1 MDFVWNDLY
10 IGKVTLGR
18 ALVMFVRFL
27 MFSPWL
33 PAADTYLSRLHSFI
47 SYLHF
52 IEPKVTCNVFQFSSQ
67 AFVLQED
74 LKATEDE
81 YEASRQ
87 VIEILQDQVEV
98 LTRKK
103 EVL

>member
-1 MDFVWNDLY
+1 
-10 IGKVTLGR
+10 
-18 ALVMFVRFL
+18 
-27 MFSPWL
+27 
-33 PAADTYLSRLHSFI
+33 
-47 SYLHF
+47 
-52 IEPKVTCNVFQFSSQ
+52 
-67 AFVLQED
+67 VLQED